1 MMETPQPEGV
11 EAKEKVLSSTFI
23 PLRQVEKEISIGLS
37 KIGGSACLGEEHKQP
52 LGKNAHPMK
61 LLAQLNFE
69 QFTSPGSWLPEQ
81 GLLAVFVSEEMR
93 TCLHKDRNCFKVIWQ
108 PDLIT
113 SPDLVLSKEIAIAL
127 EQDAQ
132 SPLISEPQIDAAAEA
147 NATTLEAEQPS
158 DKLLSGSY
166 LLGDHHPRLE
176 EAKAISAFSCNGITY
191 NEARAKDDCYSHLIV
206 EANKWHL
213 LLRLLVEDGTDFLL
227 MIHQDDLVNERLDKS
242 WLIRFYRE

>member
-1 MMETPQPEGV
+1 M
-11 EAKEKVLSSTFI
+11 STTLI

-61 LLAQLNFE
+61 LLVQLNFE

-113 SPDLVLSKEIAIAL
+113 APNLVPAKEVAIAL

-132 SPLISEPQIDAAAEA
+132 SPLISEPQSVAATEA
-147 NATTLEAEQPS
+147 TASTLAAEQPS
-158 DKLLSGSY
+158 DKLLSESY
-166 LLGDHHPRLE
+166 LLGDQHPRLE

-191 NEARAKDDCYSHLIV
+191 NEARAKDDCYAHLVV
-206 EANKWHL
+206 EAKKWHL
-213 LLRLLVEDGTDFLL
+213 LLRLLVKDADFLL
-227 MIHQDDLVNERLDKS
+227 MIHQDDLVSKQLDKS